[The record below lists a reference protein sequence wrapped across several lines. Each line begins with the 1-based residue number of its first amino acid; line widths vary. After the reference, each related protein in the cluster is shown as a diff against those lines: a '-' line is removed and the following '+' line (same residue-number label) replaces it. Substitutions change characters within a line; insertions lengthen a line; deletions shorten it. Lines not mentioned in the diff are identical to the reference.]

1 MKAKHLV
8 WARRIS
14 QAFFLL
20 LFLFLLIES
29 RLPQDIFVDYLLV
42 FSAEQDLALHQPVK
56 FFFELSPLIGLSS
69 LVSGYRIINGFL
81 WGAGVLVLTV
91 LLGRVFCGFV
101 CPFGTIHHL
110 VSWVKPSLKG
120 ERMVKANQKTRSQRI
135 KYFVLIALFAGAVM
149 GLNMMGLLDPISF
162 LFRSMALSVL
172 PGVGVGL
179 RVLFD
184 AMASSDIKVFNRLSY
199 GAEVMASPVFGYSDQ
214 AYQGAWFIGVL
225 FLIILF
231 LNRIRPRFWC
241 RTLCPLGALL
251 GLCARVSILR
261 LEKDHDKCTNCQLCV
276 KSCQGAASPMPGEKW
291 ENAECLACFN
301 CFHACPENALSF
313 RFSWPPGL
321 NPRPD
326 MGRRAVLGGLV
337 AGVSFPFLGR
347 LDGQLSKV
355 SDPRLIRP
363 PGSLPEDDFLTLCQR
378 CGLCMKACPTNV
390 INPALTEAG
399 MAGFWTPRLIMTMG
413 YCEYTC
419 TLCGG
424 VCPTGAIENISVKEK
439 IGRPIKIG
447 SAYVDR
453 GRCLPWSG
461 NAPCIV
467 CEEHCPTSPKAIYLK
482 EERMVAPDG
491 KAMTVQLP
499 FVDLRKCTGCGICEN
514 KCPVRGLAAI
524 RIIAAGESRSLRNQI
539 LL

>member
-14 QAFFLL
+14 QTFFLL

-29 RLPQDIFVDYLLV
+29 RLPQDIFVDYSLV

-56 FFFELSPLIGLSS
+56 FFFELSPLVGLSS

-120 ERMVKANQKTRSQRI
+120 DRMVKANQKTQSQRI

-149 GLNMMGLLDPISF
+149 GLNMVGLLDPISF
-162 LFRSMALSVL
+162 LFRSLALSVL

-184 AMASSDIKVFNRLSY
+184 AMASSDIKVFNYLSY
-199 GAEVMASPVFGYSDQ
+199 GGEVMASPVFGYSDQ

-251 GLCARVSILR
+251 GLCSRVSILR
-261 LEKDHDKCTNCQLCV
+261 L
-276 KSCQGAASPMPGEKW
+276 
-291 ENAECLACFN
+291 
-301 CFHACPENALSF
+301 
-313 RFSWPPGL
+313 
-321 NPRPD
+321 
-326 MGRRAVLGGLV
+326 
-337 AGVSFPFLGR
+337 
-347 LDGQLSKV
+347 
-355 SDPRLIRP
+355 
-363 PGSLPEDDFLTLCQR
+363 
-378 CGLCMKACPTNV
+378 
-390 INPALTEAG
+390 
-399 MAGFWTPRLIMTMG
+399 
-413 YCEYTC
+413 
-419 TLCGG
+419 
-424 VCPTGAIENISVKEK
+424 
-439 IGRPIKIG
+439 
-447 SAYVDR
+447 
-453 GRCLPWSG
+453 
-461 NAPCIV
+461 
-467 CEEHCPTSPKAIYLK
+467 
-482 EERMVAPDG
+482 
-491 KAMTVQLP
+491 
-499 FVDLRKCTGCGICEN
+499 
-514 KCPVRGLAAI
+514 
-524 RIIAAGESRSLRNQI
+524 
-539 LL
+539 